1 VAKLTTIKLLLALA
15 AINKWNLKQLDVN
28 NVFLH
33 GDLNEEVYM
42 VIPLGMNPKNPGLVC
57 RL

>member
-1 VAKLTTIKLLLALA
+1 MAKLTTIKLLLALA

-42 VIPLGMNPKNPGLVC
+42 VIPLGMNPKNPGLI
-57 RL
+57 